1 MASYN
6 KVLLMGNLTRDPEL
20 RFTASNQPVAQIG
33 LAMNRHYTSATGE
46 KKEETT
52 FVDCEA
58 WGRTAEL
65 INQYF
70 SKGRPIFIEGRIK
83 LDQWEDQQGQKRS
96 RHKIVIESF
105 QFVDSKGGDGGSGER
120 SAPRS
125 TSNTPRPARSGAD
138 DSDGP
143 HQPIEED
150 DIPF

>member
-20 RFTASNQPVAQIG
+20 RFTASNQPVVQVG
-33 LAMNRHYTSATGE
+33 LAMNRHYTSAAGE

-52 FVDCEA
+52 FVDCEG

-105 QFVDSKGGDGGSGER
+105 QFVDSKGGDSDSGAR
-120 SAPRS
+120 SAPGS
-125 TSNTPRPARSGAD
+125 SSSAPRPARTGGG
-138 DSDGP
+138 DSEGP
-143 HQPIEED
+143 HQPIEEE